1 MSRWAG
7 RLILAGLAMAVLSM
21 TGCQYHS
28 KQDTYYLISTN
39 LKLPYW
45 KTVSEGFSKAAAE
58 YAVTA
63 RIDGPENYDT
73 QAELALG
80 SVAQGKARLDNM
92 MQ

>member
-1 MSRWAG
+1 MSRWG
-7 RLILAGLAMAVLSM
+7 TRLILAGLAFGVLGM

-58 YAVTA
+58 YGVTA
-63 RIDGPENYDT
+63 RIDGPDNYDA
-73 QAELALG
+73 QAELTACLLYT
-80 SVAQGKARLDNM
+80 SPSPRD
-92 MQ
+92 